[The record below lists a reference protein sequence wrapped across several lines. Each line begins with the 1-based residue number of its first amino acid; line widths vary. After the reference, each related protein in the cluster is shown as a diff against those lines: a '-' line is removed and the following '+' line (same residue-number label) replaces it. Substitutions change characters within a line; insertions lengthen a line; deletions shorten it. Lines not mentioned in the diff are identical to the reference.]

1 MSSIVIIGAGECG
14 GRTAL
19 QLRERNF
26 DGTITLVGAEA
37 LHPYERPPLSK
48 NGILEGA
55 DPKFIMDAEGYKERG
70 IDVRLSAN
78 AIGIDRSSKTVELS
92 DGTTLAYD
100 KLLLATGA
108 RPRPL
113 PGIAERSERVLTLRT
128 HADALAIKRHLHE
141 GSRLAIVGGGFIG
154 LELAAI
160 ARGLGATVTLIE
172 GLARILSRGVPED
185 IAHAVASR
193 HKTAGVEILCESRIE
208 TFEIGAD
215 GVSISLTGGRTID
228 ADIAVIG
235 IGSIPNVE
243 LAEKA
248 GLTIENGIMV
258 DDHLRTSDPD
268 IFAAGDCCSF
278 PIPVYGGRRVRL
290 ESWRSA
296 QEQAMLA
303 AANLMGADERIT
315 AVPWFWSDQYEL
327 TLQVAGLAEG
337 AVTSVRREVGEGAFI
352 IFQIGAD
359 GRLLSASGIGPGNGI
374 ARDIRLAEMLIASG
388 KTVDPAALAQADIKL
403 KSLLAA

>member
-14 GRTAL
+14 GRAAL

-26 DGTITLVGAEA
+26 DGTITLVGAET

-48 NGILEGA
+48 NGILDGA
-55 DPKFIMDAEGYKERG
+55 DPKFIMDGDGYKERG
-70 IDVRLSAN
+70 IDVRLGAN
-78 AIGIDRSSKTVELS
+78 AIGIDRINKTVELS
-92 DGTTLAYD
+92 DGTTLTYD

-113 PGIAERSERVLTLRT
+113 PGIAEQSERVLTLRT

-185 IAHAVASR
+185 IAQAVASR

-208 TFEIGAD
+208 AFEIGAD
-215 GVSISLTGGRTID
+215 GVSIGLAGGRTID

-235 IGSIPNVE
+235 IGSIPNIE

-248 GLTIENGIMV
+248 GLTIEDGIMV
-258 DDHLRTSDPD
+258 DDHLKTSDPD

-315 AVPWFWSDQYEL
+315 AVPWFWSDQYDL

-337 AVTSVRREVGEGAFI
+337 AVTSVRREIGEGAFI

-388 KTVDPAALAQADIKL
+388 KTVDPAALAQADVKL

>member
-1 MSSIVIIGAGECG
+1 MTSIIIIGAGECG
-14 GRTAL
+14 GRAAL
-19 QLRERNF
+19 HLRDRGF
-26 DGTITLVGAEA
+26 DGEITLVGSET

-48 NGILEGA
+48 SGILDGA
-55 DPKFIMDAEGYKERG
+55 DPKFIMDAQGYKERG
-70 IDVRLSAN
+70 IDVRLGAD
-78 AIGIDRSSKTVELS
+78 AIGIDRLDKTVELS
-92 DGTTLAYD
+92 DGTKLAYD
-100 KLLLATGA
+100 KLLLAT
-108 RPRPL
+108 
-113 PGIAERSERVLTLRT
+113 V
-128 HADALAIKRHLHE
+128 
-141 GSRLAIVGGGFIG
+141 
-154 LELAAI
+154 

-185 IAHAVASR
+185 IADAVATR
-193 HKTAGVEILCESRIE
+193 HKTAGIEILCESRIE
-208 TFEIGAD
+208 TFEIAAD
-215 GVSISLTGGRTID
+215 SVSIGLAGGRTID

-248 GLTIENGIMV
+248 GLTIENGIRV
-258 DDHLRTSDPD
+258 DDRLRTSDPD

-303 AANLMGADERIT
+303 AANLTGADERIT
-315 AVPWFWSDQYEL
+315 AVPWYWSDQYDL

-337 AVTSVRREVGEGAFI
+337 AVNSVRREVGEGAFI

-388 KTVDPAALAQADIKL
+388 KTVDPAALAQADVKL

>member
-1 MSSIVIIGAGECG
+1 MTSIVIIGAGECG
-14 GRTAL
+14 GRAAL

-26 DGTITLVGAEA
+26 DGAITLVGLET

-48 NGILEGA
+48 NGILESA
-55 DPKFIMDAEGYKERG
+55 DPKFIMDADGYKQRG
-70 IDVRLSAN
+70 IDLRLGASAT
-78 AIGIDRSSKTVELS
+78 GIDRSNRTVELA
-92 DGTTLAYD
+92 DGTRLTYD
-100 KLLLATGA
+100 RLLLATGA

-154 LELAAI
+154 LELAAV

-172 GLARILSRGVPED
+172 GLPRILSRGVPED

-193 HKTAGVEILCESRIE
+193 HKTAGVEILCDSRIE
-208 TFEIGAD
+208 TFETGVD
-215 GVSISLTGGRTID
+215 GVSILLAGGRTIA

-243 LAEKA
+243 LADKA
-248 GLTIENGIMV
+248 GLTIDNGIMV
-258 DDHLRTSDPD
+258 DDQLRTSDPD

-303 AANLMGADERIT
+303 AANLMGANERIT

-337 AVTSVRREVGEGAFI
+337 AVTSVRREIGEGAFI
-352 IFQIGAD
+352 IFQTSAD

-388 KTVDPAALAQADIKL
+388 KSVDPAALAQAEVKL